1 MGDEMK
7 IREIHA
13 LMRLIDEPDSAVYL
27 EISSRIHSFGSS
39 IIPFLENE
47 WEQTTDP
54 FVQDRIESLIHQ
66 IQLQSI
72 QQDLEGWLR
81 DGGRSLLQAA
91 LIMARYQYPQLNE
104 ADVEA
109 EISQIR
115 KDIWLELNDNLTALE
130 QIKVFNHVFYD
141 IHGFSGNTR
150 DYHDPVNSYLNRVL
164 ETRKGNPLSLGIVY
178 MIIAQSLD
186 LPVFGV
192 NLPEHFVL
200 AYTGTEFNA
209 EELSDPTTSVLFYI
223 NAFSR
228 GTVFN
233 QQEVDNFL
241 QHLGHE
247 PNPLF
252 FKPCRNEDIILR
264 MLNNLIN
271 AYSRK
276 DQPQKARD
284 MESLRD
290 LFSQQGLP

>member
-1 MGDEMK
+1 MGDEMT
-7 IREIHA
+7 IREIQA
-13 LMRLIDEPDSAVYL
+13 LLRLIDEPNSAVYL
-27 EISSRIHSFGSS
+27 EISNRIHSFGSS

-47 WEQTTDP
+47 WERTPDP
-54 FVQDRIESLIHQ
+54 FIQDRIESLIHH
-66 IQLQSI
+66 IQFQSI

-81 DGGRSLLQAA
+81 DGGRNLLQAA
-91 LIMARYQYPQLNE
+91 LILARYKYPQLNE

-109 EISQIR
+109 EISRLR

-130 QIKVFNHVFYD
+130 RIKVFNHVFYD
-141 IHGFSGNTR
+141 IHGFTGNTR
-150 DYHDPVNSYLNRVL
+150 DYHDPVNSYLNMVL
-164 ETRKGNPLSLGIVY
+164 ENRQGNPLSLGIVY

-200 AYTGTEFNA
+200 AYTGTEVNA
-209 EELSDPTTSVLFYI
+209 ANASDPSTSVLFYI

-228 GTVFN
+228 GAVFN

-241 QHLGHE
+241 QHLGHA

-252 FKPCRNEDIILR
+252 FEPCRNEDIILR

-271 AYSRK
+271 AYSKK
-276 DQPQKARD
+276 DQPLKAKD